1 MERLVNQIEETR
13 KKAAEKGIHIGE
25 KTNARSRSMSPKAG
39 PSALNIS
46 VDSMISTPRAGAMRW
61 NTVVENKEPDEAQRL
76 LNERLEDI
84 GREKLRLQSFLKGGN
99 VGTVGTPMSK
109 TIGSHFEESKD
120 LKIERDSLKKEL
132 EQLQEQAMILEAVKP
147 KVIALEE
154 SKTKM
159 IEFQK
164 RLEYIDSEV

>member
-13 KKAAEKGIHIGE
+13 KKAAEKGIHIGD

-61 NTVVENKEPDEAQRL
+61 NTIIENKEPDEAQRL

-132 EQLQEQAMILEAVKP
+132 EQLQE
-147 KVIALEE
+147 
-154 SKTKM
+154 
-159 IEFQK
+159 
-164 RLEYIDSEV
+164 